1 MWSLTC
7 TAPLTWSDLL
17 GPAKALKREPDS
29 RGQVEVQPGRS
40 VVQVLTEQLPD
51 SLQAVLQRAPVYGEH
66 RCRLVDIAATVKV
79 LRERDEKVGAMPFVV
94 VEQRAELVIHE
105 GFDSGGVSDRR
116 EHPVHAQGGEQQDR
130 HGGVAGG
137 RWGQR
142 GHRLCPPG
150 TP

>member
-94 VEQRAELVIHE
+94 VEQRAELILHE

-116 EHPVHAQGGEQQDR
+116 EHLVHAQGVGQQ
-130 HGGVAGG
+130 HPPGGMAGG
-137 RWGQR
+137 GR
-142 GHRLCPPG
+142 GAVCHDLLL
-150 TP
+150 